1 MTGLADALGGRG
13 ARDVATT
20 QRRRVG
26 REQQKSTSVT
36 RRGGRVMDR
45 SHTHARRGALR
56 RVVPA
61 TLVLAVA
68 LVVSAAFAAAAT
80 AATEATCRLCGKN
93 LIKNPGAEAGA
104 GITAVGA
111 YGAVPGWTNEAGQFG
126 AASYTFPNG
135 WFSKT
140 SKGSPKRGKNYFFG
154 GTTTAAVTAKLTI
167 GKQTIKLPAA
177 AAGRK
182 VTLGGWLGNY
192 GAPGDNTSQVRA
204 EFADASG
211 AVLARLRIGN
221 DTTISGTDMAFR
233 SRKGTVPRGATQVTI
248 VVSFQG
254 LNAYKLAGADDLS
267 LVLA

>member
-1 MTGLADALGGRG
+1 M
-13 ARDVATT
+13 
-20 QRRRVG
+20 
-26 REQQKSTSVT
+26 
-36 RRGGRVMDR
+36 
-45 SHTHARRGALR
+45 
-56 RVVPA
+56 
-61 TLVLAVA
+61 
-68 LVVSAAFAAAAT
+68 
-80 AATEATCRLCGKN
+80 CGKN

-111 YGAVPGWTNEAGQFG
+111 FGAVPGWTNEAGQFG

-135 WFSKT
+135 WFSTT

-154 GTTTAAVTAKLTI
+154 GTTTEANSAKATI

-192 GAPGDNTSQVRA
+192 GSGPTANMTQVRA

-233 SRKGTVPRGATQVTI
+233 SRKATVPKGATQVTI
-248 VVSFQG
+248 VVSFANG
-254 LNAYKLAGADDLS
+254 NNYKLAGADDLS

>member
-1 MTGLADALGGRG
+1 MDRK
-13 ARDVATT
+13 ARI
-20 QRRRVG
+20 RVG
-26 REQQKSTSVT
+26 TAV
-36 RRGGRVMDR
+36 
-45 SHTHARRGALR
+45 GAVLM
-56 RVVPA
+56 
-61 TLVLAVA
+61 LVAAVLGTA
-68 LVVSAAFAAAAT
+68 ASAAPGAA
-80 AATEATCRLCGKN
+80 CGMCGKN

-111 YGAVPGWTNEAGQFG
+111 YGAVPGWTSEAGQFG

-135 WFSKT
+135 WFSKL

-154 GTTTAAVTAKLTI
+154 GTTTEAVSAKATI
-167 GKQTIKLPAA
+167 GKQTIKLPAG

-192 GAPGDNTSQVRA
+192 GSGPSGTMTQVRA
-204 EFADASG
+204 EFADAGG

-233 SRKGTVPRGATQVTI
+233 SRKGTVPRGAAQVTI
-248 VVSFQG
+248 VVTFAG
-254 LNAYKLAGADDLS
+254 GNNYKLAGADDLS